1 MFKQLKK
8 NESGVILVTVII
20 ISLVMSILAIGILSI
35 NTTQVKSSEQIVR
48 DMIAEL
54 FARMVYWEIQAN
66 SMNGIEIANQVVRT
80 INNLTYTADIYQGPP
95 PPPIS
100 LNIVVSY

>member
-1 MFKQLKK
+1 MFRQLQN
-8 NESGVILVTVII
+8 NESGIILVTVII

-35 NTTQVKSSEQIVR
+35 NTSQVKSSEQIVR

-54 FARMVYWEIQAN
+54 FARSVYWEIQAN
-66 SMNGIEIANQVVRT
+66 SINGATSFANQVVKV
-80 INNLTYTADIYQGPP
+80 INNLTYTANIYVGSDSPP
-95 PPPIS
+95 S

>member
-1 MFKQLKK
+1 MFRQLKK

-20 ISLVMSILAIGILSI
+20 ISLIMSILAIGILSI
-35 NTTQVKSSEQIVR
+35 NTSQVKSSEQIKR

-66 SMNGIEIANQVVRT
+66 SINNFIIGNRVQKT
-80 INNLTYTADIYQGPP
+80 INNLVYTADIYIGNEIPP
-95 PPPIS
+95 S

>member
-1 MFKQLKK
+1 MLRQLK
-8 NESGVILVTVII
+8 NNQSGVILVTVII

-35 NTTQVKSSEQIVR
+35 NTSQVKSSEQIKR

-66 SMNGIEIANQVVRT
+66 SINNLDIATQVNKT
-80 INNLTYTADIYQGPP
+80 INNVLYVADITTDNSVSPP
-95 PPPIS
+95 A
-100 LNIVVSY
+100 LNIVVTY